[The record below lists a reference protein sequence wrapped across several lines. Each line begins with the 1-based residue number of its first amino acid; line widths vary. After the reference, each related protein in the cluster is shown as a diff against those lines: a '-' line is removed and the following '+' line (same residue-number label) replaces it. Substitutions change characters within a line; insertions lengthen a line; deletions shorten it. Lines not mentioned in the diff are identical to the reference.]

1 MAIDK
6 VLRGIPFLRQELT
19 KLFMKKAAEKSGIMT
34 VPFKNKKLQ
43 LDIEDRLQ
51 KYIRDAEKQGV
62 DLDMVSN
69 ENLKYTVNLNENVDP
84 ISRAI
89 SADSPQGKAITEKL
103 FGKKSEVVSF
113 KDKIEAM
120 KKSGDIVDPNNLKKN
135 ENVRTRELFKDSNLN
150 KPTIEGQMEKITGA
164 SNKIKEIQKEI
175 DNMYKPKSDVNQRL
189 KGPIK
194 EKQDMGPFGKV
205 DVETD
210 YSSSINRPEFFDPKA
225 KNMFGKTVK
234 TGVEFIQKEKERILN
249 LINNKKKNMVPPTHS
264 NYKLLKKSLQDQ
276 EDALEAIKIT
286 EDLGG
291 NENMFDFLRTENIS
305 DYSSKP
311 LKRSN
316 YTKTDAEIKAEI
328 EAGNK
333 KGIES
338 LKNKKDDPEG
348 FYTGGIVDVEPS
360 LDDIGH
366 GSDALMART
375 RLVSPGNQ
383 ATTSTGLNYL
393 LAEDNDNMRVPFAD
407 GKSFSESELLEFNK
421 AIKEKIKKGGRS
433 NMPVI
438 DPEEYKKY
446 LESFKTTEAAEG
458 GRIGFSA
465 GGGGR
470 RAFLK
475 LMATLGGGVA
485 AAKSGIL
492 GLGGKEVGKQT
503 AKEVVKSAGSGTPPP
518 YFFKLVEKIKTL
530 GDETIATQDKAI
542 AKKYK
547 DYVMEEDFA
556 GNITIIKKGDENLM
570 MRDGDVYMSYKVDEV
585 PVKGK
590 KGSTK
595 VEEYEEF
602 TARPDGDG
610 KMKDVEPGVPD
621 EVVQEGTMF
630 EDNMTEFG
638 KADGGRIG
646 LFLGGSLVKNQ
657 LTQGK
662 SLLKNML
669 KFMAKDGSHKKSP
682 AEILKMMNPKQYE
695 KLLNNPKYQG
705 QVSSEAPEG
714 LDKIIQDMIGKTKTE
729 RSDMIDDIISA
740 SRNIKKVD
748 DDILNYKL
756 KIIED
761 MVSKGI
767 DREIAEE
774 AAENISK
781 EVAKS
786 AGKKSTPKITE
797 QGLLEL
803 ENIQKNLVTKDRKLQ
818 AQGGLTTMLGE

>member
-43 LDIEDRLQ
+43 LDIENRLQ
-51 KYIRDAEKQGV
+51 KYITDAEKQGV

-103 FGKKSEVVSF
+103 FGKKGEVVSF

-135 ENVRTRELFKDSNLN
+135 ENVLTRELFKDSNLN

-175 DNMYKPKSDVNQRL
+175 DNMYKPKSDANQRL

-590 KGSTK
+590 KSSTK

-818 AQGGLTTMLGE
+818 ATGGLTTMLGE

>member
-1 MAIDK
+1 MAAK
-6 VLRGIPFLRQELT
+6 LGFELVKQAML
-19 KLFMKKAAEKSGIMT
+19 KLLMKKGDDGIVLT
-34 VPFKNKKLQ
+34 LPKNEIVDYNAK
-43 LDIEDRLQ
+43 ITMDRL
-51 KYIRDAEKQGV
+51 IRNGIDPDSLTSPDQV
-62 DLDMVSN
+62 INVLDNINNQIMNKARV
-69 ENLKYTVNLNENVDP
+69 
-84 ISRAI
+84 I
-89 SADSPQGKAITEKL
+89 SADTAEGKAITEKL
-103 FGKKSEVVSF
+103 FGKKGEVISF

-120 KKSGDIVDPNNLKKN
+120 KKSGDIVDPANLKKN
-135 ENVRTRELFKDSNLN
+135 DNVRTRELFRD
-150 KPTIEGQMEKITGA
+150 A
-164 SNKIKEIQKEI
+164 
-175 DNMYKPKSDVNQRL
+175 NQRL

-210 YSSSINRPEFFDPKA
+210 YSSSINRPDFFDPKA
-225 KNMFGKTVK
+225 KNMYGETVK

-276 EDALEAIKIT
+276 EDALEAIKVT

-291 NENMFDFLRTENIS
+291 NENMFDFLRTQNIA
-305 DYSSKP
+305 DYKAKP
-311 LKRSN
+311 LQRSN

-393 LAEDNDNMRVPFAD
+393 LAEDNDNMRVPF
-407 GKSFSESELLEFNK
+407 GS
-421 AIKEKIKKGGRS
+421 GGRYDYGS
-433 NMPVI
+433 MQHKINSVNAAYKR
-438 DPEEYKKY
+438 YKKSGGKK
-446 LESFKTTEAAEG
+446 LSFDQFAPIWAAENFAEG
-458 GRIGFSA
+458 GRIGFAKGKLADAARRKFMKAA
-465 GGGGR
+465 GATGAGI
-470 RAFLK
+470 AALK
-475 LMATLGGGVA
+475 TGLLGFADKA
-485 AAKSGIL
+485 APVVEK
-492 GLGGKEVGKQT
+492 T
-503 AKEVVKSAGSGTPPP
+503 AEAVSNTAGQVPP

-530 GDETIATQDKAI
+530 GDETLASQDKAI

-556 GNITIIKKGDENLM
+556 GNITIIKKGDDNLM
-570 MRDGDVYMSYKVDEV
+570 MKDGDVYMSYKVDEV

-602 TARPDGDG
+602 TARPDAEG
-610 KMKDVEPGVPD
+610 KMKDIEQGVPD
-621 EVVQEGTMF
+621 EIIKEVEEGSGNVPESFYTGP
-630 EDNMTEFG
+630 NAIK

-646 LFLGGSLVKNQ
+646 LFMGGG
-657 LTQGK
+657 LTAGK

-669 KFMAKDGSHKKSP
+669 KFMSKDGSHKKSP
-682 AEILKMMNPKQYE
+682 AEILKMMNPKQFE

-714 LDKIIQDMIGKTKTE
+714 LDKIIQDMIGKTKTD
-729 RSDMIDDIISA
+729 RSDMVGDIISTSRKIKKTDDDII
-740 SRNIKKVD
+740 D
-748 DDILNYKL
+748 YKN
-756 KIIED
+756 KIIKDLMDRGSDRETAEQFAETLALQ
-761 MVSKGI
+761 VSK
-767 DREIAEE
+767 A
-774 AAENISK
+774 
-781 EVAKS
+781 